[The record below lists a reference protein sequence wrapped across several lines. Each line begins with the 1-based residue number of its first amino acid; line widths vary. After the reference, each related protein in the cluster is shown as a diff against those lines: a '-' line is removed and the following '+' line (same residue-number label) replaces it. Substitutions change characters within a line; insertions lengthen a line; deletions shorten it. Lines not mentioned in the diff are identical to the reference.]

1 MRLRRIL
8 IAGTAALSLCASGM
22 LAQSSS
28 AASSIGDTP
37 INDLG
42 TGYYL
47 GKFQGGLYQNGSNVV
62 PAAQNSQG
70 LKETSAIQ
78 PLSTTGQPSS
88 TGKIVLLS
96 IGMSSVSMEW
106 CGTDS
111 GCTRASDPN
120 SFMYQAAHDTAV
132 NHKSLVIVNGAESGD
147 DAPTWSSPTSSNY
160 AMVASRLAL
169 SGVTAKQVQVV
180 WLNEADIDPT
190 VSLPSPSADAY
201 ALEGYLG
208 DIVRAIKTNYPNI
221 KDVFLSSRIYAGYAT
236 IPLNPEP
243 YAYESGFAVKW
254 LIQAQI
260 NQMQTGA
267 VDPIAG
273 NLNYNTVAPWIVWAP
288 YLWADGIIPRSDGLQ
303 WFRTDFGS
311 DGTHPSES
319 GILKV
324 ADQLMT
330 FFTTSPYTTS
340 WFNACR
346 CPARH
351 VS

>member
-1 MRLRRIL
+1 MRVRRIL
-8 IAGTAALSLCASGM
+8 LAGSAAFALCVSGILAQTTTAANY
-22 LAQSSS
+22 
-28 AASSIGDTP
+28 IGDTP

-70 LKETSAIQ
+70 LKEQAAVQ
-78 PLSTTGQPSS
+78 PLSTNGQPSS
-88 TGKIVLLS
+88 AGKIVLLS
-96 IGMSSVSMEW
+96 IGMSNASMEW
-106 CGTDS
+106 CGTDT
-111 GCTRASDPN
+111 GCTQAADQN

-132 NHKSLVIVNGAESGD
+132 NHKSLVIVNGAEGGD
-147 DAPTWSSPTSSNY
+147 DAKTWASPTSSTY

-169 SGVTAKQVQVV
+169 SGVTAKQVEVV
-180 WLNEADIDPT
+180 WLKEADIDPT
-190 VSLPSPSADAY
+190 VSLPSSSADAY
-201 ALEGYLG
+201 TLEAYLG

-221 KDVFLSSRIYAGYAT
+221 KEVFISSRIYGGYAN

-254 LIQAQI
+254 LIQAQV

-267 VDPIAG
+267 IDPIAG
-273 NLNYNTVAPWIVWAP
+273 NLNYNTVAPWIVWAA

-324 ADQLMT
+324 ADQLMS
-330 FFTTSPYTTS
+330 FFTTSPYTST
-340 WFNACR
+340 WFNACG

-351 VS
+351 PS